1 MSLVLLG
8 ERLTGKSTVGNAIL
22 GMKQFET
29 GVVTRQGVERRA
41 LVAGKHVTMV
51 DTPGC
56 TGTQAPLL
64 VVPIGRPFAEA
75 EWRVT
80 VEYLKPL
87 QGPVWDSAIVL
98 FTRGAQLRGRTI
110 WEYVKRPILPPGTA
124 GEMWEQ
130 VSCLGKPQQGCT
142 GPERLRFSSPTDDL
156 PHGMEMALVLLGRRG
171 SGKSFAANTIL
182 GQAAFRAGKHTTCC
196 VVSRGT
202 VAGRRL
208 LLVNAP
214 GWSLFGLSRSAEVR
228 EEVACSPFLCPQ
240 GPSTFLL
247 TVPVDHF
254 KEQDRQAVEVYMGLL
269 GEAVW
274 QHTLVL
280 FTWGD
285 ELRGQRIQEHVKRSG
300 PELQSLLR
308 KCGHRHHVFNK

>member
-1 MSLVLLG
+1 
-8 ERLTGKSTVGNAIL
+8 
-22 GMKQFET
+22 
-29 GVVTRQGVERRA
+29 
-41 LVAGKHVTMV
+41 
-51 DTPGC
+51 
-56 TGTQAPLL
+56 
-64 VVPIGRPFAEA
+64 
-75 EWRVT
+75 
-80 VEYLKPL
+80 
-87 QGPVWDSAIVL
+87 
-98 FTRGAQLRGRTI
+98 
-110 WEYVKRPILPPGTA
+110 
-124 GEMWEQ
+124 
-130 VSCLGKPQQGCT
+130 
-142 GPERLRFSSPTDDL
+142 
-156 PHGMEMALVLLGRRG
+156 MEMALVLLGRRG

-308 KCGHRHHVFNK
+308 KCVTALLEKPETWEGNWEPNPATQGARPEGKGTHPGLDASQSQGTPSRTRTPYPPDSRHRSNPPQPCAPPSAGILSQFPLFSCIHFTLYLQKPSRAYCRETSPQHDASTTMLESRDDLCLMNTLCLAYITFGMVTKKLDFVLIRP